1 MPPLLLLLPTT
12 ARPCPWDVGAVVG
25 ADVGAV
31 VGADAK

>member
-12 ARPCPWDVGAVVG
+12 ARPYPWDVGAVVG
-25 ADVGAV
+25 AEVGAV